1 MKVHLIRANDMT
13 IGRFNNIGDYLSE
26 FNGQINF
33 VFEKEEIPENE
44 EEIYESN
51 PELIKHTLED
61 NSPRRKEE
69 FDVFFNTCID
79 YRSQRNVSENEL
91 VILLTNQKNENNYFG
106 YCSEDLKNVFIQCSN
121 WDEILGEKLND
132 IFPIV
137 YEICAWTLRFLI
149 FKSERQ
155 MKGFIPPIRT
165 GCVMDMCE
173 QKSDFSFKIR
183 TADIRMDVM
192 QLIQKKKI
200 NPAYINQII
209 AVFEKVRKGVL
220 FRDRVGITS
229 GLSRLELRLFGNK
242 MKFVLV
248 DFADVILEFEILES
262 IIYAIFLQLKE
273 GIRLQNFDDEI
284 EIIEN
289 TFSSLY
295 ITKSDDFINSKI
307 QNYTSIEKSTLLIQN
322 ISRINKK
329 LMKVIPSNIVSNY
342 LIDGQSG
349 ENYCIKL
356 DRDLVDLHIL

>member
-229 GLSRLELRLFGNK
+229 GLSQIELKEFRKKLK
-242 MKFVLV
+242 LVLV
-248 DFADVILEFEILES
+248 DFGEIPLNFQPLET
-262 IIYAIFLQLKE
+262 IIYLIFLSKEE
-273 GIRLQNFDDEI
+273 GIRLQNFDEEI
-284 EIIEN
+284 ELIDKV
-289 TFSSLY
+289 FRSVYLS
-295 ITKSDDFINSKI
+295 KSEDFINAKI
-307 QNYTSIEKSTLLIQN
+307 KSYTSIDGPYLVNQN

-329 LMKVIPSNIVSNY
+329 LSY
-342 LIDGQSG
+342 LIPKSIIDFYKIEGQPG
-349 ENYCIKL
+349 ENYRIYL
-356 DRDLVDLHIL
+356 NRNLVDLSRM